1 MALWRDHAVAERQ
14 SAEISR
20 SHLGGRD
27 ELSGRN
33 EPWSARRDEGD
44 AITARGALL
53 ASHADMKMADA
64 IPAAAAASRWRRRS
78 PRRIWISW
86 PFALNVGPDGG

>member
-64 IPAAAAASRWRRRS
+64 IPQQP
-78 PRRIWISW
+78 PRRAGVDDRREGSGS
-86 PFALNVGPDGG
+86 LGHLR